1 MENKAGLKTVVHS
14 VYDIQKLRIQ
24 MGNRIVMN
32 FKAKLGQKPSMPEE
46 EMDAEGKK
54 ILADL
59 RRHYRKITDGI
70 KAFPSQK
77 KFVGDEL
84 ITSYTE
90 LCLLSQYLDL
100 ESYEQQ
106 HFRRLESV
114 LVDFPIWTEWM
125 KGVKGC
131 GPAMAGVLI
140 SEIDIHKARY
150 ASSLFKYAGL
160 DVAGDGR
167 GRSRKAEHLVKVQYT
182 NTKGE
187 QVERNSITFNPFLK
201 TKVVG
206 VLGPSFLR
214 SGSEY
219 AKFYYDYKHRLENHE
234 KYKDVTKL
242 HRHNMAI
249 RYMVKRFLVALYVQ
263 WRTLEKLP
271 VAPEYHEAILGHV
284 HRAA

>member
-1 MENKAGLKTVVHS
+1 MENKAGLKTIVHS

-24 MGNRIVMN
+24 MGNRIVAN

-59 RRHYRKITDGI
+59 RKHYRKITDGI
-70 KAFPSQK
+70 KVFPSQK
-77 KFVGDEL
+77 KFVGDEV

-106 HFRRLESV
+106 HFHRLESV
-114 LVDFPIWTEWM
+114 LVDFPIWTEWL

-150 ASSLFKYAGL
+150 SSSLWKFAGL
-160 DVAGDGR
+160 DVASDGR
-167 GRSRKAEHLVKVQYT
+167 GRSRKEGHLVKVQYV
-182 NTKGE
+182 NVKGE
-187 QVERNSITFNPFLK
+187 QAERNSITFNPFLK
-201 TKVVG
+201 TKAVG

-219 AKFYYDYKHRLENHE
+219 AKFYYDYKHGLENHE
-234 KYKDVTKL
+234 TYKDVTKL

-249 RYMVKRFLVALYVQ
+249 RYMIKRFLVDLYVQ

-271 VAPEYHEAILGHV
+271 VAPEYHEAVLGHV